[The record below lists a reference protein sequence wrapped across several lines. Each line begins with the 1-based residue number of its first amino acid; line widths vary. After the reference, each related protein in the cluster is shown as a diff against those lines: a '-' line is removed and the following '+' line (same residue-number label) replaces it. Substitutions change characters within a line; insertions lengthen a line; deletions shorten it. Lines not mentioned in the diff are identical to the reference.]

1 MRKTLICTG
10 LLLAMCAGSAIAKEV
25 PRIDASSDEAA
36 SSSFAAMIDALPP
49 AEQAVLAVAMLKLNM
64 RGVKSA
70 YDLVGKPDP
79 SIVPIKDDVNGMTA
93 AAIIALARD
102 AHDVKIAQITLTA
115 D

>member
-93 AAIIALARD
+93 AEIIALARD
-102 AHDVKIAQITLTA
+102 ANDVKIAEITLTA

>member
-1 MRKTLICTG
+1 MRKTLMCTG

-93 AAIIALARD
+93 AEIIALARD
-102 AHDVKIAQITLTA
+102 ANDVKIAEITLTA